1 LPNER
6 VPCPWERGH
15 ATGLVS
21 SKPQGTSRMHVRVV
35 HYCSEWAL
43 LFEQEA
49 ALIRGVSGDELVAIH
64 HIGST
69 SVPGLQAKPIIDM
82 LPVARQIEQVE
93 LFNEGMQAL
102 GYEALGEF
110 GIPGRRYFRKGG
122 DDRTHQAHVFQVGD
136 PGVERHLA
144 FRDYL
149 RAHPEVAAEYGVL
162 KAGLAQ
168 QFPEDINRY
177 VDGKDAFVKAAEQE
191 ALRWYRARG
200 AQQPS

>member
-1 LPNER
+1 
-6 VPCPWERGH
+6 
-15 ATGLVS
+15 
-21 SKPQGTSRMHVRVV
+21 MHVRVV
-35 HYCSEWAL
+35 PYCCEWPL

-49 ALIRGVSGDELVAIH
+49 TLICEVFGDELAEIH

-82 LPVARQIEQVE
+82 LPVVRQIERVG
-93 LFNEGMQAL
+93 LFNGGMRTL

-149 RAHPEVAAEYGVL
+149 RAHPRVAADYGVL
-162 KAGLAQ
+162 KAGLAS
-168 QFPEDINRY
+168 QFPEDIDGY
-177 VDGKDAFVKAAEQE
+177 ADGKNAFVKATEQE
-191 ALRWYRARG
+191 ALRWYRAGAAQPLGRG
-200 AQQPS
+200 

>member
-1 LPNER
+1 MR
-6 VPCPWERGH
+6 VG
-15 ATGLVS
+15 
-21 SKPQGTSRMHVRVV
+21 VV
-35 HYCSEWAL
+35 PYCSEWAL

-49 ALIRGVSGDELVAIH
+49 ALIRGVFGEELAKIY

-82 LPVARQIEQVE
+82 LPVVREIERVD
-93 LFNEGMQAL
+93 LFNEGIEAL

-122 DDRTHQAHVFQVGD
+122 DNRTHQAHVFQVGD

-149 RAHPEVAAEYGVL
+149 RAHPAVAAEYGAL
-162 KAGLAQ
+162 KARLAQ
-168 QFPEDINRY
+168 QFPEDINGY
-177 VDGKDAFVKAAEQE
+177 VDGKDAFVKATERE
-191 ALRWYRARG
+191 ALCWYRAGG
-200 AQQPS
+200 AGVSIGCDRERRR